1 VRQTNPLVN
10 EGFGCAVS
18 SFINF
23 LCTRTVP
30 SLGLVSPPSRRLFR
44 ADLALGAGA
53 GRPLHSRRYR
63 LGEKETM
70 PSGVMS
76 IS

>member
-1 VRQTNPLVN
+1 
-10 EGFGCAVS
+10 
-18 SFINF
+18 
-23 LCTRTVP
+23 VP
-30 SLGLVSPPSRRLFR
+30 NLGLVSPPSRRLFR
-44 ADLALGAGA
+44 GDLALGAGA